1 MSDESD
7 WQVNY
12 LDGYRLDELSD
23 EKLDELFDEIEADV
37 GVVVDNGKVALTI
50 IQQERDRRANLKR
63 AKDEARTWH

>member
-1 MSDESD
+1 MSDESE
-7 WQVNY
+7 WQVSY

-63 AKDEARTWH
+63 AKEDARTWH